1 MTKEDLKKQI
11 ELLVK
16 DDERNQQTIINQRQE
31 IERLNNIIKEVE
43 KRLEQGI
50 EDNKKE
56 YNLKSQMA
64 VFVLRD
70 TLELIEEL
78 IGSNKENVWITNKII
93 LWIRL

>member
-1 MTKEDLKKQI
+1 MSEEEKYFINPITGQKILSTKFIVEDYYKKC
-11 ELLVK
+11 EEV
-16 DDERNQQTIINQRQE
+16 
-31 IERLNNIIKEVE
+31 ERLNNIINELE

-56 YNLKSQMA
+56 YSLKSQMA

-78 IGSNKENVWITNKII
+78 KGSESNE
-93 LWIRL
+93 